1 MTVRHLTGSAKLT
14 GLLSGLGHSV
24 SQSTILQLDTD
35 MALLQLKNQSIFP
48 KNFIPNVFTTLVWDN
63 SDFGEETLCGGG
75 TTLCTNGIILQWE
88 STEEVNAIL
97 SEPLKRNRKRT
108 LEIYK

>member
-14 GLLSGLGHSV
+14 GLLSGLGYSV

-35 MALLQLKNQSIFP
+35 IALLQLKNQSLFP

-63 SDFGEETLCGGG
+63 SDFGEETLSGGG
-75 TTLCTNGIILQWE
+75 TTHCTNGIILQWE
-88 STEEVNAIL
+88 STAEVNAIL
-97 SEPLKRNRKRT
+97 S
-108 LEIYK
+108 

>member
-1 MTVRHLTGSAKLT
+1 MYTVALPQHT
-14 GLLSGLGHSV
+14 HSV

-35 MALLQLKNQSIFP
+35 IALLQLKNQSIFP
-48 KNFIPNVFTTLVWDN
+48 KTFIPNVFTTLVWDN

-75 TTLCTNGIILQWE
+75 TTLCTNAIILQWE
-88 STEEVNAIL
+88 STEEVNSIL
-97 SEPLKRNRKRT
+97 SELLKRNRKRT